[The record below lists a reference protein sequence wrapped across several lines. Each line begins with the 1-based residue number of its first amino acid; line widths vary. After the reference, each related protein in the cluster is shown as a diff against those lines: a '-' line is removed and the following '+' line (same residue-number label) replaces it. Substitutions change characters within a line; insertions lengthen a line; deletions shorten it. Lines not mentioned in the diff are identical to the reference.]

1 VAHQKYG
8 RSGEIRAEK
17 PGDVA
22 KVAVESGISTC
33 RAARSPLT
41 RRLLKGLPG
50 FGRGDDPPSGAVC
63 LLSHVGRNQFPNPA
77 VLKIQG
83 VGNWQAA
90 EIAERLAATTD
101 DIPAEVMAESAACFR
116 TRHAGAVQG
125 RCARTAVAEAG
136 LVDRSDLA

>member
-1 VAHQKYG
+1 MDPATHDLRGNEVDGLYWLWTEESFQESVA
-8 RSGEIRAEK
+8 
-17 PGDVA
+17 D
-22 KVAVESGISTC
+22 
-33 RAARSPLT
+33 
-41 RRLLKGLPG
+41 
-50 FGRGDDPPSGAVC
+50 F
-63 LLSHVGRNQFPNPA
+63 
-77 VLKIQG
+77 QG